1 MTRWSRRSNVRYRGK
16 ADIEANVTTDVM
28 IAACPANDC
37 ALKKAS

>member
-1 MTRWSRRSNVRYRGK
+1 MSAIGGK
-16 ADIEANVTTDVM
+16 ADIEANATDVM